1 MKRARNSDSETHAT
15 SRTEI
20 RQKSLKYLFLETP
33 SMLDPSPKR
42 KEKET
47 RVQSKRLKGA
57 KKDIWGRCREL
68 TINAKLQIEALQS
81 DLLGN
86 WRSAPLQLTWPTC
99 FQGYLQDS
107 GSSPM
112 NLQAQW
118 WTQNVQSWPWSS
130 IIHFGFCWIKK
141 SKIFWSLFQCFRL
154 MSRMHVF
161 GWSGSIATF
170 AGQN

>member
-1 MKRARNSDSETHAT
+1 MQNCR
-15 SRTEI
+15 SR
-20 RQKSLKYLFLETP
+20 L
-33 SMLDPSPKR
+33 
-42 KEKET
+42 
-47 RVQSKRLKGA
+47 
-57 KKDIWGRCREL
+57 C
-68 TINAKLQIEALQS
+68 NQI

-86 WRSAPLQLTWPTC
+86 WQSAPLQLTWPTC

-170 AGQN
+170 AGQNYTNGFEARQHLQVWWDNPAEKEIKGAGRQLLLAILPCLAGHEFNIQLRGECLEI